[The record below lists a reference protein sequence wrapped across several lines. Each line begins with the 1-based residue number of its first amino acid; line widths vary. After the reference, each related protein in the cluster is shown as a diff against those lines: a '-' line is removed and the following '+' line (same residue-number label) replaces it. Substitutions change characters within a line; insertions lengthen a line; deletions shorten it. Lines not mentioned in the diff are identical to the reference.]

1 MSDRSSAGRQRIP
14 RKRKERKDGDMNR
27 NLSWHKYLWVLIL
40 STFLVGCA
48 GAPLSQTPSS
58 QPASTTDLL
67 MQAGF
72 QAEPVKSPD
81 HLQKLPGNQFVTVQ
95 RQGQTVYVYT
105 DPVTKQLYFGSEKAY
120 QRYLSM
126 AAAKAAEAQQVP
138 VSSQSSMSSFDWTM
152 YGSLHGVGP

>member
-1 MSDRSSAGRQRIP
+1 MY
-14 RKRKERKDGDMNR
+14 R
-27 NLSWHKYLWVLIL
+27 NVAWHKYVWVLVF

-48 GAPLSQTPSS
+48 GAPSSQAPSS

-67 MQAGF
+67 LQSGF
-72 QAEPVKSPD
+72 QAEPVKSPE

-95 RQGQTVYVYT
+95 RQGRTVYVYA
-105 DPVTKQLYFGSEKAY
+105 DPSTKQLYFGSVEAY

-126 AAAKAAEAQQVP
+126 AAAQSAETQQVP
-138 VSSQSSMSSFDWTM
+138 VSSQSNMSPMDWTL